1 MKDNGSEPWST
12 PTLSPRQERILVLI
26 AEGLTNR
33 QIGDRLGIAEKTVKN
48 AVTGLLAALN
58 LQRRSQAAVYSVV
71 HSRRHL
77 RPSSTQSEEPK

>member
-12 PTLSPRQERILVLI
+12 PPLSPRQERILGLI

-71 HSRRHL
+71 QSRRHL
-77 RPSSTQSEEPK
+77 RPGSTQSE